1 MGDNLSN
8 YYENENYREALPV
21 KQYREHDNAS
31 AQESDEEAEEEIED
45 PGETSEV
52 EVITY
57 DPLPPTAE
65 YLWLGNYKGSI
76 RMDNDQ
82 QKHYLQ
88 PDISAQVVNYLNANF
103 SSLDKSLLLPYFTG
117 RRKKVTNRVHKHDAA
132 GKSITEVHVTYKKK
146 PNDSFLRAAFVASAF
161 AELDCIQAKEKTRTW
176 NSKEAVSNMQTWHTI
191 LNGFAQ

>member
-65 YLWLGNYKGSI
+65 YLWLGNYKGAI

-117 RRKKVTNRVHKHDAA
+117 RRKKVTNRVQKHDAA

-146 PNDSFLRAAFVASAF
+146 PNESFLRAAFVASAF